1 LAVLLSPSIQRLNDL
16 VDWFLPASVQND
28 RDARQQA
35 RMFLFSHLFGPFI
48 GNTVPLALYLLD
60 PTPGFDVPILVA
72 SITLFWT
79 LPFIFKAYGHYNAV
93 VLISVQNLVFVIL
106 LSCFFLGGVS
116 SPTLPWVLIIP
127 LLTFFYLGPNLRMGF
142 VVLGLFLLN
151 LGMFAAVSAI

>member
-1 LAVLLSPSIQRLNDL
+1 MLLSPSIQRLNDL
-16 VDWFLPASVQND
+16 VDWFLPATIEND
-28 RDARQQA
+28 REARQQA

-60 PTPGFDVPILVA
+60 PTPGMDVPVLVA

-106 LSCFFLGGVS
+106 LSCFFLGGVA
-116 SPTLPWVLIIP
+116 SPTLPWMLIIP
-127 LLTFFYLGPNLRMGF
+127 LLT
-142 VVLGLFLLN
+142 
-151 LGMFAAVSAI
+151 